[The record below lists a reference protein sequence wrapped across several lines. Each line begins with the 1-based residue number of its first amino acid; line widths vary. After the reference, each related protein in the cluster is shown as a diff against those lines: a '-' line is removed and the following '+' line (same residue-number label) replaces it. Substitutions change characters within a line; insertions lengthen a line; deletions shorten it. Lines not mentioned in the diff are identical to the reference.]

1 MPVHAYLRAD
11 GDRILIRP
19 AHPEVSSDKSRAA
32 ITVEGSLITGPATV
46 LSGQS
51 LAIGAIQLKLQRNRP
66 ERAGLWSHTWI
77 RVCSFSILGATVLLA
92 LAFGY
97 VRYILLSDDSLR
109 QMVQDAVHES
119 LGRPAED
126 VEIDRFDVHIWAGQ
140 IDVSSIRIKERLDFQ
155 TSSPYFVQ
163 IPSLV
168 VKLDAWAFLTSW
180 KRDVRN
186 LDITIK
192 EDPSG
197 RVPEISVERSK
208 VDGALNIDDMLQK
221 SGGMQGGKLPFSH
234 LNFLLKVNSAVVRL
248 RDPFNNIGE
257 TSLEKIDLV
266 LRMKSAGQPVEI
278 EKCEMQVSA
287 QPVPP
292 KQGTLSVSGRFG
304 LIDETCAIDLSKL
317 SVESLAIEMGNFDLA
332 RVFEHFGYAWE
343 PHGAN
348 FKVVLGKPINGNIK
362 IDAPSPLDITLSGGI
377 NSDSLVSIKEDGQP
391 SFGNI
396 SSKLQC
402 GELHLVK
409 EDKEGASF
417 VPKKVDIMLESW
429 ANPSRREP
437 AFLTLRSQGQLNPNN
452 GTSQY
457 VVELNCALQQLLN
470 TDVGQRLKLNGS
482 LGGSLSGNADLIVDS
497 KKGLRIVAKFAG
509 HDTYVM
515 VPEEVSKPTDPVRL
529 VKQPLPLS
537 FECIG
542 TVQRDENGELDYV
555 DVAQFSLLASSFVA
569 RSETA
574 SRIEFKQ
581 KDDRMAAEAKFKL
594 DLHGREFC
602 REFWPILSLFGFKKP
617 LEEDFALEVMVHG
630 KKHVIGM
637 HAAGTASRQWNPDPA
652 PVKLELIVYY
662 NKLMRE
668 TLDPKLLGA
677 LPYLSMSVH
686 TFSGGEKR
694 LDVDVEANCT
704 RRDGCEAIELVHLDI
719 NGKETGEP
727 GVKIDADIAAFSDR
741 FRPYIELFLKQDP
754 NGKLSNELLSLY
766 TDSVLTGSIH
776 QEGRVKIKRV
786 SSETQNATDHVEFSF
801 NTLAGFKAVL
811 RGKPGEVT
819 ANGRGEW
826 SEPKLS
832 FELAGSY
839 EQCLSANPEEP
850 DKLRLLNLDRLKVE
864 GSLGKFAVSV
874 RDLDLLALPGLRT
887 AGNKTW
893 TDALAGMDISGT
905 ISPEAATLAKSLR
918 ILDPADPVSGTLD
931 LEMAFD
937 RSRDSLDL
945 KRFDFRQNGG
955 FYVTA
960 LNASG
965 TLAKVRGISARLF
978 PTQPNNS
985 TLAER
990 AFGWLDES
998 GPSAFFDH
1006 LGKELTIHALEV
1018 DAKPFREWLM
1028 QTFKGAGDGR
1038 KVPTLFAGIIERTWE
1053 PQGVWRADQVQL
1065 ARDPNYP
1072 DTWRL
1077 NGMFRSDLQ
1086 VHLSPSKEAS
1096 APIVTLSNPWK
1107 VELGLSLSKDS
1118 AAAIH
1123 GNVVFDDSAFRASI
1137 PALKFEFEKP
1147 AKEPFKVELEGCAST
1162 RGVLP
1167 TSIGKLTATGKFGEF
1182 VVNNFSTP
1190 PNGIGAQFSA
1200 EKFSI
1205 KSAALECSGSI
1216 PAFDLKGDRLEAR
1229 VESPSFE
1236 LRGLPEMWLL
1246 APQSAGGTGRLKNIS
1261 FSYKGGMAA
1270 LMGSMSP
1277 KLWFKFDENDPRRFG
1292 LQPGSDALELE
1303 GDLEGVH
1310 IEVSKESAVEFAG
1323 RVRVSAAEIACK
1335 NFTAELHRTM
1345 PNPATGGA
1353 TIYRDQK
1360 ISIPNL
1366 LVKSADPKFNLR
1378 QAAVAPGLP
1387 LEVRGDIECAKPV
1400 TSAHL
1405 AVLRSALKVITPE
1418 GPSQSG
1424 TMDWPAV
1431 SRLFLT
1437 AGIKAPSLCF
1447 EPFDAANFD
1456 ARNAVFKDLKLSIPM
1471 LTTSFIGGR
1480 LKLEDAEYD
1489 FSKMAAKTGIPG
1501 DALSQMKGLRH
1512 SQRVS
1517 LSDGDLCTLL
1527 GGEKPDPVRYAV
1539 CGKFGAQGPFGGID
1553 FSGMDRL
1560 SWNGALRLEFQNF
1573 SICAPISP
1581 TASAVASLPWMDYF
1595 KHHAAGRSTVLA
1607 RASIAESVS
1616 PVDVSMTGSG
1626 PASGAATV
1634 FDGFLACAEL
1644 YFAKVY
1650 GVESARWEFETF
1662 SPTVRIDKGL
1672 AEFEPFEMKGK
1683 GACTGFDIQIR
1694 NLKLSLADESIADE
1708 ALIYPMALP
1717 KDAQDRLSMQKWPAT
1732 TRDVFLTAM
1741 RAGRMPLRIS
1751 GPLTAPTI
1759 KFPWPEMRGVARLAL
1774 FGVDAITDVD
1784 SLAKARENLLRV
1796 WGKEDAQLDAAA
1808 LLADRHSVGLP
1819 GTLSSRLSRETIVD
1833 RAVKLPPKLIEALAL
1848 TAKGTLLSPLESL
1861 KILLFAEPEPPPP
1874 PPVPVVPDPA
1884 IPNPVKPAPGPEK
1897 RPAPALSKVPVPA
1910 PTATI
1915 APAPDKNAIQP
1926 KNGNP

>member
-19 AHPEVSSDKSRAA
+19 AHPEASTDTSRAA

-66 ERAGLWSHTWI
+66 KREGLWSHKWI
-77 RVCSFSILGATVLLA
+77 RLVSYSILGAAALLA

-97 VRYILLSDDSLR
+97 VRYIVLSDDSLR
-109 QMVQDAVHES
+109 QMVQDAVHET

-126 VEIDRFDVHIWAGQ
+126 VEIDRFDVHFWAGQ
-140 IDVSSIRIKERLDFQ
+140 VDVSNMRIKERLDFQ

-168 VKLDAWAFLTSW
+168 VKLDAWAFITSW

-186 LDITIK
+186 LEITIK

-197 RVPEISVERSK
+197 RVPEIALERSK
-208 VDGALNIDDMLQK
+208 LDGSLNIDDMLQK
-221 SGGMQGGKLPFSH
+221 SNGMQGGKLPFSH

-257 TSLEKIDLV
+257 TSLEKIELA
-266 LRMKSAGQPVEI
+266 LRMKGAGQPIEI
-278 EKCEMQVSA
+278 EKCEMQISA

-304 LIDETCAIDLSKL
+304 VIDEMCAIDPSKL

-348 FKVVLGKPINGNIK
+348 FKVVLGKPINGNVK
-362 IDAPSPLDITLSGGI
+362 IDAPSPRDITLSGRI

-417 VPKKVDIMLESW
+417 VPKKVDLKLESW
-429 ANPSRREP
+429 TNPARSEP

-457 VVELNCALQQLLN
+457 LVELNCGLQQLLN
-470 TDVGQRLKLNGS
+470 TDVGQRLKLDGS
-482 LGGSLSGNADLIVDS
+482 LGGSLTGCADLIVDA

-509 HDTYVM
+509 QDTFVM
-515 VPEEVSKPTDPVRL
+515 VPEEAKKPTDPARM

-542 TVQRDENGELDYV
+542 TAQRDENGELDYV
-555 DVAQFSLLASSFVA
+555 DVAQFSLLASSFAA

-677 LPYLSMSVH
+677 LPYLSLTVH

-694 LDVDVEANCT
+694 LDVNVEANCT

-741 FRPYIELFLKQDP
+741 FRPYIETFLKQDA
-754 NGKLSNELLSLY
+754 NGKLSNELLALY
-766 TDSVLTGSIH
+766 TDSILTGSIH

-811 RGKPGEVT
+811 RGKPGEIT
-819 ANGRGEW
+819 TSGRGEW

-832 FELAGSY
+832 FDLAGSY
-839 EQCLSANPEEP
+839 EQCLNANPEEP

-887 AGNKTW
+887 AANKTW

-905 ISPEAATLAKSLR
+905 ISPEAVVLLKSLR

-931 LEMAFD
+931 LEVAFD
-937 RSRDSLDL
+937 RSRDALDL
-945 KRFDFRQNGG
+945 KRFDFHQNGG

-1006 LGKELTIHALEV
+1006 LGKEFTIHALEV
-1018 DAKPFREWLM
+1018 DAKPFREWLVR
-1028 QTFKGAGDGR
+1028 TFNGAGDAR

-1053 PQGVWRADQVQL
+1053 PQGVWHADQVQL

-1077 NGMFRSDLQ
+1077 NGVFRSDLK
-1086 VHLSPSKEAS
+1086 VRLSSSEEAS
-1096 APIVTLSNPWK
+1096 APVVTLSNPWK

-1123 GNVVFDDSAFRASI
+1123 GNVVFDESSFRASI

-1182 VVNNFSTP
+1182 IVNNFVTP
-1190 PNGIGAQFSA
+1190 PNGAGAQFSA

-1236 LRGLPEMWLL
+1236 LAALPEMWLL

-1261 FSYKGGMAA
+1261 FSYNGGMAA

-1277 KLWFKFDENDPRRFG
+1277 KLWFKFDANDPRRFG

-1310 IEVSKESAVEFAG
+1310 IVVSKESAVEFAG

-1335 NFTAELHRTM
+1335 NFTAELHRIV
-1345 PNPATGGA
+1345 PNVATGG
-1353 TIYRDQK
+1353 TMVYKDQR
-1360 ISIPNL
+1360 ISIPKL
-1366 LVKSADPKFNLR
+1366 RVKSADPKFNLR
-1378 QAAVAPGLP
+1378 QAAAAQGLP
-1387 LEVRGDIECAKPV
+1387 LEISGDVECEKPV
-1400 TSAHL
+1400 TRAHL
-1405 AVLRSALKVITPE
+1405 AVLRSALKAIAPD
-1418 GPSQSG
+1418 GPQMG
-1424 TMDWPAV
+1424 AMDWPAV
-1431 SRLFLT
+1431 SKLFLT
-1437 AGIKAPSLCF
+1437 VGIKAPCLCF

-1456 ARNAVFKDLKLSIPM
+1456 ARNAIFKDLKLTIPM

-1489 FSKMAAKTGIPG
+1489 FSKVAARTGITG
-1501 DALSQMKGLRH
+1501 DALSQITGLRH

-1517 LSDGDLCTLL
+1517 FTDGDLCTLL

-1553 FSGMDRL
+1553 FNGMDRL
-1560 SWNGALRLEFQNF
+1560 SWNGALRFDIQNF
-1573 SICAPISP
+1573 SIGAPIAP
-1581 TASAVASLPWMDYF
+1581 TGGAVPSLPWMDYF

-1607 RASIAESVS
+1607 RASLAESVS
-1616 PVDVSMTGSG
+1616 PVEMSMT
-1626 PASGAATV
+1626 ASGSASNTATV
-1634 FDGFLACAEL
+1634 FDGFLACVEL

-1650 GVESARWEFETF
+1650 GVESARWEFESF

-1672 AEFEPFEMKGK
+1672 AAFEPFELKGK
-1683 GACTGFDIQIR
+1683 GACVGFDIQIR
-1694 NLKLSLADESIADE
+1694 NLKLSLADESFADE
-1708 ALIYPMALP
+1708 VLIYPMALP
-1717 KDAQDRLSMQKWPAT
+1717 IDAQERLSLQKWPAT

-1751 GPLTAPTI
+1751 GPLSAPSI
-1759 KFPWPEMRGVARLAL
+1759 KFPWAETRAVARLTL
-1774 FGVDAITDVD
+1774 FGVEAITDVD

-1796 WGKEDAQLDAAA
+1796 WGKEDASLDAAA
-1808 LLADRHSVGLP
+1808 SLADRHGVGLP
-1819 GTLSSRLSRETIVD
+1819 GTLSSRLAKETIVD
-1833 RAVKLPPKLIEALAL
+1833 RAVKLPPKLMEAA
-1848 TAKGTLLSPLESL
+1848 AMSVGDRPKGPLLSPLESL
-1861 KILLFAEPEPPPP
+1861 KILLYAEPEPPPP
-1874 PPVPVVPDPA
+1874 PPPPPVPVTDPA
-1884 IPNPVKPAPGPEK
+1884 NPLTPNPVKPAPAPEK
-1897 RPAPALSKVPVPA
+1897 Q
-1910 PTATI
+1910 
-1915 APAPDKNAIQP
+1915 PAPDKNATPP